1 MSFLV
6 FVEDIFAPEVTAVT
20 LKTWNFFSHLSFNG
34 IFSGL
39 KKSNRE
45 CHQLRA

>member
-20 LKTWNFFSHLSFNG
+20 LKTWIFFHTCPSTVSF
-34 IFSGL
+34 L
-39 KKSNRE
+39 V
-45 CHQLRA
+45 